1 MVFCQLLTY
10 ARIQIKAMNKAIKNI
25 FFVLFFLFFNNA
37 VYSDIQVNIERV
49 GEPIAH
55 PWGVSQIDGSH
66 YLVTARSGELF
77 KVDINTGQHQP
88 ISNVPAVFAKRQGG
102 LLDVGIENSTVYLCY
117 SRPMPDGKAATALY
131 RAELA
136 GNALQGGKVL
146 FTSNFL
152 STSGHHFGCR
162 IVLVED
168 FIYLALG
175 ERGERDTAQDN
186 ALYSGAVIRLTKEGH
201 LAPASG
207 DNWPKG
213 VFTKGHRNP
222 QGMARH
228 LRTGE
233 IWLHEHGPKGGDEI
247 NILQAGA
254 NYGWPIVSHGREY
267 YGGKVGEGLTKA
279 EGFADPAWVWIP
291 SIAPSGMAFYD
302 RDMFPELK
310 GGLLVGSLK
319 FRSLYHLR
327 LEGEKPASEE
337 VILKQQIGRIRDVM
351 VAEDGAILLLSDEVN
366 GGLYRLSRD

>member
-1 MVFCQLLTY
+1 MLLEQV
-10 ARIQIKAMNKAIKNI
+10 RAMRKAIKNI
-25 FFVLFFLFFNNA
+25 MFILFFLFFNNA
-37 VYSDIQVNIERV
+37 VYSNIEVKIERI
-49 GEPIAH
+49 GPPIAH
-55 PWGVSQIDGSH
+55 PWGISPINGTQ
-66 YLVTARSGELF
+66 YLVTARSGDLF
-77 KVDINTGQHQP
+77 KVDIGTGRHQP
-88 ISNVPAVFAKRQGG
+88 IANVPAVFAKRQGG
-102 LLDVGIENSTVYLCY
+102 LLDVAIEDSTVYLCY
-117 SRPMPDGKAATALY
+117 SRPMPGGKAATALY
-131 RAELA
+131 QAELT

-162 IVLVED
+162 IVLADD
-168 FIYLALG
+168 FIYLSLGDCG
-175 ERGERDTAQDN
+175 ERETAQDN
-186 ALYSGAVIRLTKEGH
+186 ALYSGAVIRLGKDGS

-213 VFTKGHRNP
+213 VTTKGHRNP

-228 LRTGE
+228 PRTGA

-267 YGGKVGEGLTKA
+267 YGGKVGQGLTRAK
-279 EGFADPAWVWIP
+279 GFADPVWVWIP

-302 RDMFPELK
+302 KDMFPELK

-327 LEGEKPASEE
+327 LKGEMPATEQ
-337 VILKQQIGRIRDVM
+337 VILKQKIGRIRDVM
-351 VAEDGAILLLSDEVN
+351 VAEDGAILLLSDEVA